1 MTKED
6 FRQYVSKKIIIARE
20 LRRRNFGC
28 QDHKRK
34 AWWTMVLLK
43 KEEENRIKSKQFW
56 ADAISYARLRFAR
69 KRVSHTNYTEGS
81 QSNTSDR
88 DNENSPS
95 RKNKSWLLLLL
106 RIVIFFGVFCITA
119 WNNFGKE
126 YSSCNA
132 GDGPPKK
139 IQRTS
144 INEEQS
150 EGNLDDFQNILIK

>member
-1 MTKED
+1 MTKEK
-6 FRQYVSKKIIIARE
+6 FRQDVSKKVIISRE

-56 ADAISYARLRFAR
+56 ADAIRYARLQFAR
-69 KRVSHTNYTEGS
+69 KRVLHTNYTEGS

-88 DNENSPS
+88 AYESSPS

-106 RIVIFFGVFCITA
+106 RIVIFFGVFCITV

-139 IQRTS
+139 IQKTS

>member
-1 MTKED
+1 MTKEKFCQD
-6 FRQYVSKKIIIARE
+6 VSKKVIISRE

-34 AWWTMVLLK
+34 AWWTVLQLRQV
-43 KEEENRIKSKQFW
+43 EEERIKSKEYW
-56 ADAISYARLRFAR
+56 ADAIRYARLRF
-69 KRVSHTNYTEGS
+69 VSCPNYTEGS
-81 QSNTSDR
+81 QSNTSDK
-88 DNENSPS
+88 DNENRPS
-95 RKNKSWLLLLL
+95 RKNKSWLLILF
-106 RIVIFFGVFCITA
+106 RIVIFFGVYFMKA

-144 INEEQS
+144 INEEQI
-150 EGNLDDFQNILIK
+150 EGKLDDLQYILIK